1 MRTLVLLFVLVLGV
15 VLGSFDG
22 QAQTYYNNVLP
33 SITYRSVGRIDL
45 LDGAYFEGN
54 EKLSNGVKIGFSGLL
69 HYADGGFYSG
79 ECDLYLRPHGR
90 GQIAVPGGD
99 VYNVC
104 FENGQLISQSKFQN
118 LLK

>member
-1 MRTLVLLFVLVLGV
+1 MRTLVLLLVLVPGV
-15 VLGSFDG
+15 VPGSFDG
-22 QAQTYYNNVLP
+22 LAQTYYNNVLP
-33 SITYRSVGRIDL
+33 SIPYRSVGRIDL
-45 LDGAYFEGN
+45 PDGAYFEGD
-54 EKLSNGVKIGFSGLL
+54 EKLSNAVRIGFSGLL

-79 ECDLYLRPHGR
+79 EFDLYLWPHGR